1 MHHPQTLQII
11 DFLRH
16 YLDHIIIGILGLMSL
31 IMLWKTLERTW
42 FYARMN
48 LADYADTH
56 QLDIAL
62 ERGLTPIYTIG
73 ANAPYVGLL
82 GTVIGIL
89 ITFYDIGQQ
98 GGQIDIAQIMVG
110 LALALKATALGI
122 LVAIPSVIFYNLLT
136 RKATVRRHQWQ
147 SAFAPQAE

>member
-11 DFLRH
+11 DFLRQ
-16 YLDHIIIGILGLMSL
+16 YLDHIIIGTLGLMSL